1 MKSKLTLMVPLVT
14 GLLAGCAVGPNYQ
27 PPKSIAPAS
36 WSETQLGG
44 ATNAATPVNDWW
56 KTFNDPELDLLIS
69 RAVKA
74 NLDVRIAEGRLREAR
89 ALRTGAYWDLAPTI
103 TGAGSVMNTELSKHA
118 QQQLPP
124 KLNINTYDAHFDA
137 SWEIDIFGGLRR
149 EVQEANALFQ
159 TVEED
164 RRAVLVST
172 LAEVARNYIEVR
184 GYQRRHAIANDNIKA
199 QTEAVEIA
207 RARFNAGLTSELDV
221 KQAEALLA
229 VTQAQLP
236 ALETGM
242 KQGIH
247 AIGVLIGQPPG
258 ALIAELTSGTTAL
271 PVTPPVIPVGLP
283 SDLLRRR
290 PDVRRAERQLAADT
304 AVIGVAT
311 AELFPKFS
319 LLGTG
324 GLQSLSAG
332 NFFGAASKYWSAGP
346 TMRWRIFDLG
356 HVRSQI
362 QAAQAHA
369 EQTLAAYEKTVLI
382 ALQNVEDELVACGN
396 EQVKQHALA
405 NAVAANRR
413 ALELANELY
422 IKGLGNFLNVLDAER
437 SLYQAEDQLAD
448 SQRAAT
454 ENLVALYKALGGG
467 WEIEN
472 EKTTK
477 K

>member
-1 MKSKLTLMVPLVT
+1 MNSKLTLVLPVVT
-14 GLLAGCAVGPNYQ
+14 GILAGCAVGPNYQ
-27 PPKSIAPAS
+27 PPKSTTPAS

-44 ATNAATPVNDWW
+44 ATNSMPPVTEWW
-56 KTFNDPELDLLIS
+56 KTFNDPVLNSLIS
-69 RAVKA
+69 RAVTN
-74 NLDVRIAEGRLREAR
+74 NLDLRIAEGRLREVR
-89 ALRTGAYWDLAPTI
+89 AIRAGAYWNLAPTI
-103 TGAGSVMNTELSKHA
+103 TGAGGYHDQQESKNA
-118 QQQLPP
+118 PYVAPP
-124 KLNINTYDAHFDA
+124 FHTDLYDAHFDA

-164 RRAVLVST
+164 RHAVLVST

-184 GYQRRHAIANDNIKA
+184 GYQRRYTIATDNIKA

-229 VTQAQLP
+229 TTRSQLP
-236 ALETGM
+236 ALETSA

-247 AIGVLIGQPPG
+247 QLGVLLGQPPG
-258 ALIAELTSGTTAL
+258 ALLAELTGSAPV
-271 PVTPPVIPVGLP
+271 PVTPPVVPVGLP
-283 SDLLRRR
+283 SELLRRR

-311 AELFPKFS
+311 AELFPKFA

-332 NFFGAASKYWSAGP
+332 NWLTGGSKYWTAGP
-346 TMRWRIFDLG
+346 TMTWRIFDLG
-356 HVRSQI
+356 HVHSQI
-362 QAAQAHA
+362 RAANAHA
-369 EQTLAAYEKTVLI
+369 EQTLAAYEKTVLV
-382 ALQNVEDELVACGN
+382 AFNDVEDALVAYAN
-396 EQVKQHALA
+396 EQVRQRALA
-405 NAVAANRR
+405 EAVAANRR

-422 IKGLGNFLNVLDAER
+422 TKGLGNFLNVLDAER
-437 SLYQAEDQLAD
+437 SLYQTTDQLAD
-448 SQRAAT
+448 SERAVAD
-454 ENLVALYKALGGG
+454 NLVALYKALGGG
-467 WEIEN
+467 WETPNEN
-472 EKTTK
+472 NPK